1 MSTVRLLLVKE
12 VAALFRVHRITLYT
26 IPGLAAC
33 RVQTGFR
40 GVRYDAAKVEALL
53 NAKHRKAA

>member
-1 MSTVRLLLVKE
+1 MSQRLLLTTE
-12 VAALFRVHRITLYT
+12 VAALFRVHRNTLYT

-33 RVQTGFR
+33 RVQTGLR

-53 NAKHRKAA
+53 HPKQRKAA